1 MKGNQVKR
9 PLVYWLLLFLLFF
22 QGVSATPAGLMLVSD
37 PTGETMQMP
46 VTWLAGTIFPNYL
59 IPGLILTIVLGLG
72 AFFVLA
78 SLLFLPEWGW
88 VRRLNPVKSQHWAWS
103 AAAAFGAALMIWI
116 VVQVLMIGLGAWL
129 QPFYFGVGLAILL
142 LTLAPPVRAYLRA

>member
-78 SLLFLPEWGW
+78 SLLFLPERGR
-88 VRRLNPVKSQHWAWS
+88 VRRRTDDLDRRAGADDRSWRM
-103 AAAAFGAALMIWI
+103 AAAFLLWRGTGDPAADACAAGASISAR
-116 VVQVLMIGLGAWL
+116 
-129 QPFYFGVGLAILL
+129 
-142 LTLAPPVRAYLRA
+142 VRRG